1 MLLQPWLAGVFNRL
15 IGRRANLSPRRK
27 KSAHRFGNGRLPS
40 QVQVLETRALL
51 SVNIVVDSLLDSH
64 QDGHTTLREAITR
77 ANSDS
82 PGDTISF
89 DDRLAGGTIMLTGGE
104 ISITNSMQIFGVTNL
119 TVSGINTS
127 RIFDAYNASSLDE
140 PQVLIEGLAF
150 IKGNGVGLN
159 NSGLGGAIYNSVSL
173 TLLDDYFQL
182 NKPSRIGTTE
192 GGAIASYG
200 TLMSNHV
207 VFANNSADVGGAV
220 WTFRNSLTSSNDT
233 FDGNKA
239 TNYGGAIAADSFGTV
254 SSSNDTFDS
263 NSAPNGGAIY
273 LTSKTT
279 LSTTSDTFS
288 NNVANSQF
296 NATGGAISV
305 NETTD
310 GGAALTSIGDTF
322 SNNSAGG
329 PAGEGG
335 AVYVNSTV
343 PMKSVNDTFYANSA
357 YLAGGGIFFQGG
369 FAQAPVNEI
378 ILNDTIVGNSTTEDS
393 DAYGQWGGGGIGSL
407 EANSQ
412 ALFTLTAHNTL
423 LVGNT
428 SNGRSSDLAE
438 LGFPYTFGG
447 LIGDINDITSGDSFT
462 LSALFNND
470 SNGKPLLANNGAE
483 TQSIALA
490 NGSAAIGAGVALTN
504 LPAAINATTTSI
516 TVASAEFIVVGE
528 QLRIDSEIVRVT
540 GISGTTVTVL
550 RGQANTVAASHARFA
565 SITLA
570 NDQTGLPAEGNDLGA
585 RAAKHV
591 LVVNSP
597 SDTPLAGETTLRQ
610 ATTIANSDDPPVT
623 ITGNTKV
630 IQGGDTIS
638 FAPGLTGI
646 ITLTQGPLL
655 ITNAMTIQ
663 GPGTDKLTIATSGNS
678 PVFAVNS
685 GDPDVFDQ
693 VSLQNLGI
701 SGTVTNQGNL
711 LLSNVAF
718 TGVTSLVAYPTNP
731 LTSIFAPYNGAL
743 ATLVDDTN
751 TTGDTTPYSATISWD
766 NGAPSNQVSFTSTG
780 NSGFDVSDPI
790 VFSTAGTHTYH
801 IAITDNNGDSTTVDG
816 TLLVATSSH
825 EYFVNAGSTGGQYS
839 TTGGSNTNSG
849 ISRDQPMAD
858 LSALINAYHPHA
870 GDTIF
875 VDAGTYHLL
884 TDIVLGAQDS
894 GVTIVGP
901 TDPSAGAAILDRGNT
916 TSSDAFVFDIVG
928 ATDVTLSHLSMTD
941 AGGAAVNLPLA
952 AGSDRIT
959 VDACDIYGTNENGGP
974 NGIGAQV
981 AVFEGS
987 TDFTLENSIIH
998 DSVSSAVWVGGGFYF
1013 AVPARSVI
1021 SNNDIF
1027 GNRGGITAAGG
1038 ALTGSDVIA
1047 IRGNTVHDNAGAGIA
1062 ASGGVL
1068 VTGNKAYGE
1077 SGGDEAGFGDSVG
1090 FLISDNSEADN
1101 NVAYGNVHGI
1111 DVLYGGAVSC
1121 NEVYGNSETGIVMG
1135 PNSTAAGNSVYDN
1148 PIGIDVSLRTGSPLP
1163 SAQVLNNLV
1172 YDNQK
1177 VGIRLLGASSTELD
1191 NNTVYQP
1198 TGDAVQAESTSGL
1211 RLRNNILWVGTGSD
1225 LDIDKNSQ
1233 VGFDSDYNDL
1243 YATGSGVVGT
1253 WQGESVTNLAA
1264 WAYSLMQDRH
1274 SLSTDPQFATGGFQL
1289 QSTSPAIDAGDPS
1302 SSYSAEP
1309 APNGGRVNLG
1319 YTGNTADANTSA
1331 TPLLQVLVPIG
1342 LDKFQVGVP
1351 TTITW
1356 RSDGLT
1362 SSATVAVDVSTD
1374 GGSTWTTLATGVGL
1388 DSSGNGSLSW
1398 TPTVENDSTPLPSTL
1413 IRVRSDDGQGA
1424 MGESAPFLIANG
1436 GHDYYVSPG
1445 GNDVNSGKSS
1455 DQPMADLSALINAY
1469 HPHAGDTIHVAPGTY
1484 HLLTDIVLG
1493 AQDSGVTIVGPTDPS
1508 AGAAILDRGNTSS
1521 SANVFDVVG
1530 ATDVTLSHLALTGAG
1545 GSAVSVP
1552 DSAGSDRLTIDGCDM
1567 YGNADNTNGLGQVQ
1581 IDVGNANFVLEN
1593 SLIHDTLGS
1602 KGVNVFGV
1610 GLVINNE
1617 IYSNGGEGIDAS
1629 GTVMVEQNTVYDN
1642 VQTGISAR
1650 GSGTLVTNNTVYG
1663 ERSLSYLDG
1672 VGIILDDGAQAQ
1684 GNVAYNNASGM
1695 AVGSDS
1701 VAIGNDVHD
1710 NSDSGIQVTFGNA
1723 TIRGNS
1729 VHDNLIGIEVQDR
1742 GKSAQ
1747 ILNNLVYDN
1756 TQVGVYLSG
1765 SINSELDN
1773 NTIYQPLG
1781 DAVQAT
1787 NGGSGGTSGLR
1798 LRNNILWVG
1807 TGSDLNI
1814 DKNSQVGF
1822 DSDYNDLYTTGSGV
1836 VGTWQGQS
1844 VTNLAAWAY
1853 SLLQDRH
1860 SLSTDPQFAAGGFQ
1874 LQNTSPAIDA
1884 GDPSSPYSAEPAPNG
1899 GRVNLGYT
1907 GNTADANTS
1916 ATPLLQVLVPIGL
1929 DKFQVGV
1936 PTTITWRS
1944 DGLTSSA
1951 TVAVDVSTD
1960 GGSTWTTLATGV
1972 GLDSSGNGSLSW
1984 TPTVENDS
1992 TPLPSTLIRVRSD
2005 DGQGAMGESAPFLI
2019 ANGGHDYYVSP
2030 GGNDVN
2036 SGKSSD
2042 QPMADLSAL
2051 INAYHPHAGDTIH
2064 VAPGTYHLLTD
2075 IVLGA
2080 QDSGVTIVG
2089 PTDPSAGAAILD
2101 RGNTSSSANVFDVVG
2116 ATDVT
2121 LSHLALTGAGGSAV
2135 SVPDSAG
2142 SDRLTIDGCD
2152 MYGNADNTNG
2162 LGQVQIDVGN
2172 ANFVLENSL
2181 IHDTLGSK
2189 GVNVFGVGLVINN
2202 EIYSN
2207 GGEGIDASGT
2217 VMVEQNTVYDNVQTG
2232 ISARGSGTLV
2242 TNNTV
2247 YGERSLSYLDG
2258 VGIILDDGA
2267 QAQGNVAYNNASGM
2281 AVGSDSVAI
2290 GNDVH
2295 DNSDSGIQVTFGN
2308 ATIRGNSVH
2317 DNLIGIEV
2325 QDRGKSAQI
2334 LNNLVYDNTQVGVYL
2349 SGSINS
2355 ELDNNTIYQPLGDAV
2370 QATNGGSGG
2379 TSGLRLRNNILWVSV
2394 GADLNIASDSQA
2406 GFDSDNNLF
2415 FVSPD
2420 SYAHL
2425 GIWGNTTVDVAT
2437 SALHDWQ
2444 TISSGDANSV
2454 FGDPKFVTVNKAD
2467 FHLSSGSPA
2476 AGAGDPL
2483 SAPAVDYDGKLRN
2496 NTLGFTD
2503 IGAYRAPSI
2512 LAAPTVPKTQAAFEG
2527 ISVTNVVLG
2536 TFIDS
2541 YSSAVPGDFSLTNV
2555 NWGGILAGTPPKL
2568 SIISDPSYV
2577 GSGSG
2582 WKVVADTVTY
2592 AEKGTYPVSLN
2603 VADVAG
2609 GTITLSQ
2616 TSFNV
2621 ADAPLSDTTLAR
2633 TINTIE
2639 GQANTNVVLMTFTD
2653 ANPFA
2658 PVADFSVTNVNWVG
2672 TLAGTL
2678 PTISLVRDTS
2688 YVGTGSGWKVVADT
2702 VTYAHAGTYSV
2713 ALTAKDVDGST
2724 ISTNKTSFNV
2734 ASSAVLKSLV
2744 KGPLVASSSYLISGS
2759 VTASESGY
2767 NVSGVTSVGV
2777 YVTMDNKP
2785 FSATPFV
2792 TLSPGNLTFSYQ
2804 GIPGH
2809 NYYFRSIAA
2818 DAVGNV
2824 ESKSTIDSS
2833 IFIAV
2838 PPPVTMVASA
2848 TPNTANATI
2857 TLNVTGSDPYAGGIA
2872 SFAVYVVVNGGT
2884 RQLVG
2889 NVAAG
2894 TPDSSGVYHAS
2905 ITYQAAAD
2913 GVSKTYGFYSVGTDI
2928 SGRVEAMHVTP
2939 DVSITQTFAS
2949 TPLAFTG
2956 VTIQHGLAERSF
2968 VEFVDLNF
2976 NKGGTEL
2983 ATLYANLVA
2992 HPGNYLQLL
3001 QRAVGSSANKTISL
3015 TGIKFS
3021 LVGTSIELDFGPTGL
3036 GGVAR
3041 GSLSLANYWSS
3052 LITGDG
3058 WYKLSLDLT
3067 GSSNFSSAPY
3077 GSFERLLGDTNGDG
3091 KVDATDVNLV
3101 NSLQGIST
3109 NPNGDLNGDGV
3120 CDSTDKYL
3128 VGKSNGRSVGVN
3140 PF

>member
-1 MLLQPWLAGVFNRL
+1 
-15 IGRRANLSPRRK
+15 
-27 KSAHRFGNGRLPS
+27 
-40 QVQVLETRALL
+40 
-51 SVNIVVDSLLDSH
+51 
-64 QDGHTTLREAITR
+64 
-77 ANSDS
+77 
-82 PGDTISF
+82 
-89 DDRLAGGTIMLTGGE
+89 
-104 ISITNSMQIFGVTNL
+104 
-119 TVSGINTS
+119 
-127 RIFDAYNASSLDE
+127 
-140 PQVLIEGLAF
+140 
-150 IKGNGVGLN
+150 
-159 NSGLGGAIYNSVSL
+159 
-173 TLLDDYFQL
+173 
-182 NKPSRIGTTE
+182 
-192 GGAIASYG
+192 
-200 TLMSNHV
+200 
-207 VFANNSADVGGAV
+207 
-220 WTFRNSLTSSNDT
+220 
-233 FDGNKA
+233 
-239 TNYGGAIAADSFGTV
+239 
-254 SSSNDTFDS
+254 
-263 NSAPNGGAIY
+263 
-273 LTSKTT
+273 
-279 LSTTSDTFS
+279 
-288 NNVANSQF
+288 
-296 NATGGAISV
+296 
-305 NETTD
+305 
-310 GGAALTSIGDTF
+310 
-322 SNNSAGG
+322 
-329 PAGEGG
+329 
-335 AVYVNSTV
+335 
-343 PMKSVNDTFYANSA
+343 
-357 YLAGGGIFFQGG
+357 
-369 FAQAPVNEI
+369 
-378 ILNDTIVGNSTTEDS
+378 
-393 DAYGQWGGGGIGSL
+393 
-407 EANSQ
+407 
-412 ALFTLTAHNTL
+412 
-423 LVGNT
+423 
-428 SNGRSSDLAE
+428 
-438 LGFPYTFGG
+438 
-447 LIGDINDITSGDSFT
+447 
-462 LSALFNND
+462 
-470 SNGKPLLANNGAE
+470 
-483 TQSIALA
+483 
-490 NGSAAIGAGVALTN
+490 
-504 LPAAINATTTSI
+504 
-516 TVASAEFIVVGE
+516 
-528 QLRIDSEIVRVT
+528 
-540 GISGTTVTVL
+540 
-550 RGQANTVAASHARFA
+550 
-565 SITLA
+565 
-570 NDQTGLPAEGNDLGA
+570 
-585 RAAKHV
+585 
-591 LVVNSP
+591 
-597 SDTPLAGETTLRQ
+597 
-610 ATTIANSDDPPVT
+610 
-623 ITGNTKV
+623 
-630 IQGGDTIS
+630 
-638 FAPGLTGI
+638 
-646 ITLTQGPLL
+646 
-655 ITNAMTIQ
+655 
-663 GPGTDKLTIATSGNS
+663 
-678 PVFAVNS
+678 
-685 GDPDVFDQ
+685 
-693 VSLQNLGI
+693 
-701 SGTVTNQGNL
+701 
-711 LLSNVAF
+711 
-718 TGVTSLVAYPTNP
+718 
-731 LTSIFAPYNGAL
+731 
-743 ATLVDDTN
+743 
-751 TTGDTTPYSATISWD
+751 
-766 NGAPSNQVSFTSTG
+766 
-780 NSGFDVSDPI
+780 
-790 VFSTAGTHTYH
+790 
-801 IAITDNNGDSTTVDG
+801 
-816 TLLVATSSH
+816 
-825 EYFVNAGSTGGQYS
+825 
-839 TTGGSNTNSG
+839 
-849 ISRDQPMAD
+849 MAD

-870 GDTIF
+870 GDTIH
-875 VDAGTYHLL
+875 VAPGTYHLL
-884 TDIVLGAQDS
+884 TDIVLGPQDCGVKIIDDATGASS
-894 GVTIVGP
+894 GP
-901 TDPSAGAAILDRGNT
+901 AILDRGNT
-916 TSSDAFVFDIVG
+916 TASDAFVFDVMG

-1729 VHDNLIGIEVQDR
+1729 VHDNLIGIEVQ
-1742 GKSAQ
+1742 
-1747 ILNNLVYDN
+1747 N
-1756 TQVGVYLSG
+1756 
-1765 SINSELDN
+1765 
-1773 NTIYQPLG
+1773 
-1781 DAVQAT
+1781 
-1787 NGGSGGTSGLR
+1787 
-1798 LRNNILWVG
+1798 
-1807 TGSDLNI
+1807 
-1814 DKNSQVGF
+1814 
-1822 DSDYNDLYTTGSGV
+1822 
-1836 VGTWQGQS
+1836 
-1844 VTNLAAWAY
+1844 
-1853 SLLQDRH
+1853 
-1860 SLSTDPQFAAGGFQ
+1860 
-1874 LQNTSPAIDA
+1874 
-1884 GDPSSPYSAEPAPNG
+1884 
-1899 GRVNLGYT
+1899 
-1907 GNTADANTS
+1907 
-1916 ATPLLQVLVPIGL
+1916 
-1929 DKFQVGV
+1929 
-1936 PTTITWRS
+1936 
-1944 DGLTSSA
+1944 
-1951 TVAVDVSTD
+1951 
-1960 GGSTWTTLATGV
+1960 
-1972 GLDSSGNGSLSW
+1972 
-1984 TPTVENDS
+1984 
-1992 TPLPSTLIRVRSD
+1992 
-2005 DGQGAMGESAPFLI
+2005 
-2019 ANGGHDYYVSP
+2019 
-2030 GGNDVN
+2030 
-2036 SGKSSD
+2036 
-2042 QPMADLSAL
+2042 
-2051 INAYHPHAGDTIH
+2051 
-2064 VAPGTYHLLTD
+2064 
-2075 IVLGA
+2075 
-2080 QDSGVTIVG
+2080 
-2089 PTDPSAGAAILD
+2089 
-2101 RGNTSSSANVFDVVG
+2101 
-2116 ATDVT
+2116 
-2121 LSHLALTGAGGSAV
+2121 
-2135 SVPDSAG
+2135 
-2142 SDRLTIDGCD
+2142 
-2152 MYGNADNTNG
+2152 
-2162 LGQVQIDVGN
+2162 
-2172 ANFVLENSL
+2172 
-2181 IHDTLGSK
+2181 
-2189 GVNVFGVGLVINN
+2189 
-2202 EIYSN
+2202 
-2207 GGEGIDASGT
+2207 
-2217 VMVEQNTVYDNVQTG
+2217 
-2232 ISARGSGTLV
+2232 
-2242 TNNTV
+2242 
-2247 YGERSLSYLDG
+2247 
-2258 VGIILDDGA
+2258 
-2267 QAQGNVAYNNASGM
+2267 
-2281 AVGSDSVAI
+2281 
-2290 GNDVH
+2290 
-2295 DNSDSGIQVTFGN
+2295 
-2308 ATIRGNSVH
+2308 
-2317 DNLIGIEV
+2317 
-2325 QDRGKSAQI
+2325 RGKSAQI